1 MAGPLL
7 VAIVDASAEMHVAI
21 ATVVGGQAD
30 LRIVEHARSLPE
42 LWGTKPDAI
51 DVVVADL
58 RACVG
63 HPLALGE
70 LRRQYPGLRVIIT
83 SANDGAEYKEAIE
96 RLAADGWVKTTELA
110 DTLVSALR
118 RLPRTP

>member
-1 MAGPLL
+1 MARPLL

-21 ATVVGGQAD
+21 ATVLGGEAD

-42 LWGTKPDAI
+42 LLAARCDAI

-63 HPLALGE
+63 HPLALAE
-70 LRRQYPGLRVIIT
+70 LRRQYPGLRLIIT
-83 SANDGAEYKEAIE
+83 SANDGAEYRDAID

-110 DTLVSALR
+110 GELVNALR
-118 RLPRTP
+118 RLPR